1 MKQKIWFWSLVS
13 ALAGFLFGF
22 DTVVISGA
30 DQTLEKIWDSSS
42 QFHGFWVMGSALF
55 GTVIGAL
62 TGSIPTNRIGRRQ
75 TLILIGVLY
84 VVSAIGS
91 ASVNNPYLFGFFRFI
106 GGLGVGASTVAAP
119 VYISEIA
126 PAKKRGRLV
135 GLYQLNIVLGIL
147 VAFLSNYLISQLI
160 SPEAWRIMIGMEAL
174 PALIYCFLVIQI
186 PKSPRWLITKNR
198 ISEAQQVLSMVNPM
212 QNINELKAQIDSEID
227 QSKTHRVSIYLKRY
241 RFPLILTFFV
251 ALFNQFSGINAFLY
265 YAPRIFE
272 AGGLG
277 EDAALLSSVG
287 VGVVNLLFT
296 LLGISIIDR
305 FGRRKL
311 LLLGSIGYV
320 ISLTLVSLTFFI
332 HWEGSLLPP
341 FFFLFIAAHAI
352 GSGTVIWVY
361 ISEIFPNLL
370 RHSGQSFGSSVHWIL
385 AWMIPSLI
393 PLLFSS
399 IGPGFVF
406 AVFSG
411 MMFLQLLFVI
421 LMMPETKGVPLEVLS
436 KKLEQSSS

>member
-30 DQTLEKIWDSSS
+30 DQTLEKLWNSSS
-42 QFHGFWVMGSALF
+42 TFHGFWVMGSALF

-62 TGSIPTNRIGRRQ
+62 TGYIPTNRIGRRK
-75 TLILIGVLY
+75 TLILIGGLY
-84 VVSAIGS
+84 VVSAMGS
-91 ASVNNPYLFGFFRFI
+91 ASVNNPNLFGFFRFI

-160 SPEAWRIMIGMEAL
+160 SSEAWRIMIGMEAI
-174 PALIYCFLVIQI
+174 PALIYCFLVVNI

-198 ISEAQQVLSMVNPM
+198 ISEAQKVLDKIDMLQDVNV
-212 QNINELKAQIDSEID
+212 LKSKIDSEINES
-227 QSKTHRVSIYLKRY
+227 QFRNLSIYLRRY
-241 RFPLILTFFV
+241 RFPLTLTFLV
-251 ALFNQFSGINAFLY
+251 ALFNQFSGISAFLY

-272 AGGLG
+272 IGGLG
-277 EDAALLSSVG
+277 EDSALLSSVG

-296 LLGISIIDR
+296 LLGISLIDR

-320 ISLTLVSLTFFI
+320 ISLSLVSLTFFTN
-332 HWEGSLLPP
+332 WESSFLPP

-393 PLLFSS
+393 PISFSS
-399 IGPGFVF
+399 IGPGYVF
-406 AVFSG
+406 AIFSG

-421 LMMPETKGVPLEVLS
+421 LMMPETKGVPLEQLS
-436 KKLEQSSS
+436 KKMERTFR